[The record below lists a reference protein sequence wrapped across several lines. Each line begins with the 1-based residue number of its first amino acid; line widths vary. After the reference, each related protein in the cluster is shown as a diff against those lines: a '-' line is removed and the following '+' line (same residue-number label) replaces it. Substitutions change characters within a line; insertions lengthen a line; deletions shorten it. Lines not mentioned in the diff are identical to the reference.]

1 MSNNP
6 IFTGCGVAIV
16 TPFNEDTSVN
26 YKSLEKLL
34 EFHIANGTDSIVIC
48 GTTGESA
55 TLTPKEHSDVIKFTC
70 DVVNHRIPV
79 IAGTGSNE
87 TAYAIE
93 LSNDAEKAGADAM
106 LVVTPY
112 YNKCS
117 QRGLVKHYQA
127 IADNTSKPIIIY
139 NVPSRTG
146 VNVLPSTYA
155 ELCEHKNIIAIK
167 EASGNISQIAET
179 IALCGDKLDVYSGN
193 DDQIVPLMS
202 VGGKGVISVLS
213 NVLPKETS
221 EMCHKF
227 FSGDV
232 KGAAEMQFKYFS
244 LTKALFSEVNPI
256 PAKAAMAAMGF
267 CEDYVRLPLTVM
279 EDDHKAVL
287 LEKMREQGINV

>member
-1 MSNNP
+1 
-6 IFTGCGVAIV
+6 
-16 TPFNEDTSVN
+16 
-26 YKSLEKLL
+26 
-34 EFHIANGTDSIVIC
+34 
-48 GTTGESA
+48 
-55 TLTPKEHSDVIKFTC
+55 
-70 DVVNHRIPV
+70 
-79 IAGTGSNE
+79 GTGSNE

-155 ELCEHKNIIAIK
+155 ELCEHKNIIATK

-202 VGGKGVISVLS
+202 LGGKGVISVLS
-213 NVLPKETS
+213 NICPKLAHDIPTLYLEG
-221 EMCHKF
+221 K
-227 FSGDV
+227 V
-232 KGAAEMQFKYFS
+232 KESAELQLKYLDLINAMFMD
-244 LTKALFSEVNPI
+244 VNPI
-256 PAKAAMAAMGF
+256 PVKVAMRMMGF
-267 CEDYVRLPLTVM
+267 DVGPLRMPLCEM
-279 EDDHKAVL
+279 EDAKTQK
-287 LEKMREQGINV
+287 LEAILKKYELI

>member
-16 TPFNEDTSVN
+16 TPFNDDLSVN
-26 YKSLEKLL
+26 YKSLENLL

-127 IADNTSKPIIIY
+127 IAENTSKPIIIY

-155 ELCEHKNIIAIK
+155 ELCEHKNIIATK

-193 DDQIVPLMS
+193 DDQVVPLMS
-202 VGGKGVISVLS
+202 LGGKGVISVLS
-213 NVLPKETS
+213 NICPKLAHDIPTLYLEGKTRES
-221 EMCHKF
+221 
-227 FSGDV
+227 
-232 KGAAEMQFKYFS
+232 AELQLKYLDLINAMFMD
-244 LTKALFSEVNPI
+244 VNPI
-256 PAKAAMAAMGF
+256 PVKVAMRMMGF
-267 CEDYVRLPLTVM
+267 DVGPLRMPLCEM
-279 EDDHKAVL
+279 EDAKTQK
-287 LEKMREQGINV
+287 LEAILKKYELI